1 MLKHN
6 LLSKNASGMIRG
18 PLPVLLVLVSWT
30 SGASADEAQESF
42 DLARRTL
49 TLVERSAPR
58 PHLTARLAAL
68 GQQMTETPNSETTA
82 RETLAEKGRRL
93 RREIIFSHPLLDFD
107 TLLINKRPPPAYL
120 HQSRQYLGRYSQ
132 PGPGLVVLRSW
143 KTDPRET
150 PLIEGRL
157 PAGSVLHPDL
167 SFDGRRVLF
176 AFCDH
181 RRAKPDLRRFSIYE
195 IGVDGSRLRRLTGT
209 SGDSMTGADGRRTA
223 LVEDLDPCYLPD
235 GGFAFVSTRLQTH
248 VRCQYGGRYFANF
261 VLYRAESDGS
271 KIRRISF
278 GEAPE
283 WEPSLLHD
291 GRLVYTRWDY
301 VNRHDTFFQSLWVT
315 RPDGA
320 ATAHVYGNYT
330 RNPCTTGEPRAVPGS
345 HKIVTTAVAHH
356 SYTAGSII
364 LVDPHKGQDGPAPI
378 ERITPEI
385 EFPETEGWPL
395 GAYATPYPL
404 SEDLFLVAY
413 TPDQLMREGK
423 QQRHNAYGIYLLD
436 TLGGRELIYRDPEMS
451 SFSPIPVKPR
461 PAPPVLPDVLRSP
474 VDEENEKTGVFYV
487 ENVYRSTQSIRP
499 GSVKQL
505 RVLRLYP
512 QTIETPPSRGKAII
526 DMPKRI
532 EGTVAVEKDGS
543 VAFRAVAERPLTFQL
558 LDENGMALMSMR
570 TLVYLQPGE
579 VAGCVGCHEPRAAA
593 TRRVAMPAGVTIQQL
608 KPPAGPRHE
617 GGLSFART
625 VQPVL
630 DRYCIDC
637 HGLDG
642 TEGDL
647 DLLGTLEDVTF
658 AYPVWPGPNRM
669 IVSHAYWSLM
679 NHPTAVA
686 IAQRNFET
694 DFSVPEDYFAHA
706 GSLADML
713 LDGHEDDRGKPRI
726 ELDGDSFARIVDWLD
741 TNAMFYG
748 DYSWNKP
755 QWRGTLPA
763 GEKALRQH
771 LGRTLGPEMADQ
783 PFAALVNLAEPLE
796 SRALLMPLATSAG
809 GWNRAGDAWAD
820 RNHPGYKKMLQLV
833 MSSIAG
839 LEFHDVAGTCA
850 QDECL
855 CDTCWVRLAGEDRER

>member
-6 LLSKNASGMIRG
+6 LLLKNAPTTIR
-18 PLPVLLVLVSWT
+18 VLLLAVLVLACSPPP
-30 SGASADEAQESF
+30 GSADEAQESL

-49 TLVERSAPR
+49 VFVERSAPR
-58 PHLTARLAAL
+58 PHLATRLAAL
-68 GQQMTETPNSETTA
+68 EQQLTETPKPDAAGETPA
-82 RETLAEKGRRL
+82 VEVARL
-93 RREIIFSHPLLDFD
+93 RRQIILSHPLLDFD
-107 TLLINKRPPPAYL
+107 SLLINKRPPPAYL
-120 HQSRQYLGRYSQ
+120 HQSRQYLGRYSR
-132 PGPGLVVLRSW
+132 PGPGLVLLRSW

-150 PLIEGRL
+150 TLLEGKL
-157 PAGSVLHPDL
+157 PVGSVLHPDL
-167 SFDGRRVLF
+167 SFDARRVLF

-181 RRAKPDLRRFSIYE
+181 TPAEPDLRRFSIYE

-209 SGDSMTGADGRRTA
+209 SRDPMTGADGRQTA
-223 LVEDLDPCYLPD
+223 LVEDFDPCYLPD

-261 VLYRAESDGS
+261 VLYRAAADGS
-271 KIRRISF
+271 NIRRISF

-315 RPDGA
+315 RPDGT

-330 RNPCTTGEPRAVPGS
+330 RNPCTTGEPRAIPGS
-345 HKIVTTAVAHH
+345 HKIVTTAMAHH

-364 LVDPHKGQDGPAPI
+364 VVDPHKGQDGPKPI

-413 TPDQLMREGK
+413 TPDRLMREGK

-436 TLGGRELIYRDPEMS
+436 TLGGRELIYRDPQMS

-461 PAPPVLPDVLRSP
+461 PTPPVLPNVVQSP
-474 VDEENEKTGVFYV
+474 EDEKTGVFYV
-487 ENVYRSTQSIRP
+487 ENVYRSTQSIPP
-499 GSVKQL
+499 GSVKHL

-512 QTIETPPSRGKAII
+512 QTIETPPGRGKAII

-532 EGTVAVEKDGS
+532 EGTVAVAKDGS
-543 VAFRAVAERPLTFQL
+543 VAFRAAAGRPLTFQL

-593 TRRVAMPAGVTIQQL
+593 TRRVAVPAGVTIQQL
-608 KPPAGPRHE
+608 KPPAGPRRD

-637 HGLDG
+637 HGLDK

-647 DLLGTLEDVTF
+647 DLLGTLTDVTF
-658 AYPVWPGPNRM
+658 DYPTWPGPNRM
-669 IVSHAYWSLM
+669 VVSHAYQSLM

-706 GSLADML
+706 GGLAGLL
-713 LDGHEDDRGKPRI
+713 LDGHKDERGKPRV
-726 ELDGDSFARIVDWLD
+726 ELDRDGFARFVDWLD

-755 QWRGTLPA
+755 QWRKTSAG
-763 GEKALRQH
+763 GEKALRGH
-771 LGRTLGPEMADQ
+771 LRRSLGPEMADQ

-796 SRALLMPLATSAG
+796 SRVLLMRLATAAG
-809 GWNRAGDAWAD
+809 GWNQAGDAWPD
-820 RNHPGYKKMLQLV
+820 RYHPGYKQMLQLV
-833 MSSIAG
+833 KSSIAP
-839 LEFHDVAGTCA
+839 LEFHDLAGTCA

-855 CDTCWVRLAGEDRER
+855 CGTCWVRLAREHQEK